1 MKDRNFACTIEASMC
16 FIGGKYKPLILWHL
30 MDGTK
35 RFSELQR
42 LLPQA
47 TARMLT
53 IQLRELEKDQLIHRE
68 VYPVVPPKTEYS
80 LTELGKTLRPL
91 ITELREWGKFYFEYT
106 NQQNPCDFSHENPA
120 VPSVEKVR

>member
-1 MKDRNFACTIEASMC
+1 MKERNFVCTIEASMC
-16 FIGGKYKPLILWHL
+16 FIGGKYKPIILWHL
-30 MDGTK
+30 IDGTK

-47 TARMLT
+47 TPRMLT
-53 IQLRELEKDQLIHRE
+53 MQLRELEEDQLICRK

-80 LTELGKTLRPL
+80 LTELGKTLIPL

-106 NQQNPCDFSHENPA
+106 HQPNPCD
-120 VPSVEKVR
+120 VTKEKESQ